1 MNYDFSLSENVSL
14 SRILDQLI
22 NDNESPEVIINFLK
36 MHDNDFEDIIA
47 KSFCWKRIFQLD
59 FIFECNDA
67 CIDYIVSKLTCIS
80 NKVAMYLV
88 WQVCKSE
95 TELSRT
101 IKNKFKAYT
110 ASLSN
115 SDRKF
120 SFPYAHSVGKCV
132 EKTYDMI
139 FFDACNRKCLVEV
152 MCSMTNEQVKNYCDD
167 IDRSLFK
174 DRFLQ
179 YDVFSCLS
187 DIQKFIVLRN
197 VTNVDAYYLH
207 YSDTLDNSDFIV
219 QVLELDERPEVKYEA
234 AKYWNQFDLH
244 EPNENDYVKCSSF
257 SELLIK
263 MSIEGTY
270 DYHSIIQ
277 KLLEYNRLDILKDW
291 IEYDEA
297 GFNEAYNISGLVK
310 YMLKIEGKEAA

>member
-36 MHDNDFEDIIA
+36 MHDNDFKDIIA

-80 NKVAMYLV
+80 ANVAMYLV
-88 WQVCKSE
+88 WQVCKTE
-95 TELSRT
+95 TELPKYVKDKFRT
-101 IKNKFKAYT
+101 YT
-110 ASLSN
+110 LHLN
-115 SDRKF
+115 GYDMKF
-120 SFPYAHSVGKCV
+120 SSPYSSINGKMV
-132 EKTYDMI
+132 WHYYDI
-139 FFDACNRKCLVEV
+139 VFFDACNKKCLIDAICR
-152 MCSMTNEQVKNYCDD
+152 MPDDKLHDYCNNLEY
-167 IDRSLFK
+167 SLFK
-174 DRFLQ
+174 YRFLQ

-187 DIQKFIVLRN
+187 DIQKFIVLRSICKAIN
-197 VTNVDAYYLH
+197 YTMYNE
-207 YSDTLDNSDFIV
+207 FIT
-219 QVLELDERPEVKYEA
+219 QVLESDERPEVKFEA
-234 AKYWNQFDLH
+234 IKYLEQFAYAI
-244 EPNENDYVKCSSF
+244 PNENDYVKCSSF

-297 GFNEAYNISGLVK
+297 GFNEAYNISDLVK
-310 YMLKIEGKEAA
+310 YMLKLKDIKAA

>member
-22 NDNESPEVIINFLK
+22 NDNEPPEVIINFLK
-36 MHDNDFEDIIA
+36 MHDNDFKDIIA

-88 WQVCKSE
+88 WQVCKNE
-95 TELSRT
+95 TELPKYVKDKVRT
-101 IKNKFKAYT
+101 YAFIHLNGY
-110 ASLSN
+110 
-115 SDRKF
+115 DRNF
-120 SFPYAHSVGKCV
+120 SSPYSSINGKIV
-132 EKTYDMI
+132 EHHYDAA
-139 FFDACNRKCLVEV
+139 FFDACNNKCLIDA
-152 MCSMTNEQVKNYCDD
+152 MCRMPDDKLHDYCNNLEY
-167 IDRSLFK
+167 SLFK
-174 DRFLQ
+174 DRFLR
-179 YDVFSCLS
+179 YDGLSCLS
-187 DIQKFIVLRN
+187 DIRKLIVLRN
-197 VTNVDAYYLH
+197 VTNVDAYC
-207 YSDTLDNSDFIV
+207 DNSDFIV
-219 QVLELDERPEVKYEA
+219 QVLESDERPEVKYEA
-234 AKYWNQFDLH
+234 VKYWNQFDLH

-277 KLLEYNRLDILKDW
+277 KLLNYKKLDILKDW

>member
-36 MHDNDFEDIIA
+36 MHDNDFKDIIA

-88 WQVCKSE
+88 WQVCKFE

-187 DIQKFIVLRN
+187 DIQKFIVLRSICKAISYA
-197 VTNVDAYYLH
+197 TYIE
-207 YSDTLDNSDFIV
+207 FIT
-219 QVLELDERPEVKYEA
+219 QVLESDERPEVKFKAIEYLE
-234 AKYWNQFDLH
+234 QFLYAT
-244 EPNENDYVKCSSF
+244 PNENDYVKCSSF
-257 SELLIK
+257 SELLIR

-277 KLLEYNRLDILKDW
+277 QMLNYKRLDILKDW

>member
-22 NDNESPEVIINFLK
+22 NDNEPPEVIINFLK
-36 MHDNDFEDIIA
+36 MHDNDFKDIIA

-67 CIDYIVSKLTCIS
+67 CIDYIVSKLTCIG
-80 NKVAMYLV
+80 NKAAMYLV
-88 WQVCKSE
+88 WQVCKTE
-95 TELSRT
+95 TELPKYVKDKVRT
-101 IKNKFKAYT
+101 YAFIHLNGY
-110 ASLSN
+110 
-115 SDRKF
+115 DRNF
-120 SFPYAHSVGKCV
+120 SSPYSSINGKIVGQQ
-132 EKTYDMI
+132 YDAA
-139 FFDACNRKCLVEV
+139 FFDACNNKCLIDA
-152 MCSMTNEQVKNYCDD
+152 MCRMPDDKLHDYCNNLEY
-167 IDRSLFK
+167 SLFK

-187 DIQKFIVLRN
+187 DIQKFIVLRSICKAISYA
-197 VTNVDAYYLH
+197 TYIE
-207 YSDTLDNSDFIV
+207 FIT
-219 QVLELDERPEVKYEA
+219 QVLESDERPEVKFKAIEYLE
-234 AKYWNQFDLH
+234 QFLYAT
-244 EPNENDYVKCSSF
+244 PNENDYVKCSSF
-257 SELLIK
+257 SELLIR
-263 MSIEGTY
+263 MSIEGVY

-277 KLLEYNRLDILKDW
+277 EMLNYKRLDILKDW

>member
-36 MHDNDFEDIIA
+36 MHDNDFKDIIA

-80 NKVAMYLV
+80 ANVAMYLV
-88 WQVCKSE
+88 WQACKKE
-95 TELSRT
+95 TELLKYVKDKFRT
-101 IKNKFKAYT
+101 YT
-110 ASLSN
+110 LHLN
-115 SDRKF
+115 
-120 SFPYAHSVGKCV
+120 G
-132 EKTYDMI
+132 YDMNFSSPYSSI
-139 FFDACNRKCLVEV
+139 NGKMVWNHYDAAFFDACNKKCLIDA
-152 MCSMTNEQVKNYCDD
+152 MCRMPNDKLCDYCNNLVY
-167 IDRSLFK
+167 SLFK
-174 DRFLQ
+174 YRFLQ

-187 DIQKFIVLRN
+187 DIQKFIVLRSICK
-197 VTNVDAYYLH
+197 VTDYTTYN
-207 YSDTLDNSDFIV
+207 DFIT
-219 QVLELDERPEVKYEA
+219 QVLESDERPEVKFEA
-234 AKYWNQFDLH
+234 IEFLENFAYKI
-244 EPNENDYVKCSSF
+244 PNENDYVKCSSF
-257 SELLIK
+257 SELLIR
-263 MSIEGTY
+263 MSIEGVY

-277 KLLEYNRLDILKDW
+277 EMLNYKRLDILKDW

>member
-36 MHDNDFEDIIA
+36 LHDNDFKDIIA

-67 CIDYIVSKLTCIS
+67 CIDYIVSKLTYIS
-80 NKVAMYLV
+80 TNVAMYLV
-88 WQVCKSE
+88 WQVCKKE
-95 TELSRT
+95 TELPKYVKDKVRT
-101 IKNKFKAYT
+101 
-110 ASLSN
+110 
-115 SDRKF
+115 
-120 SFPYAHSVGKCV
+120 YAFIHLNG
-132 EKTYDMI
+132 YDMNFSSPYSSI
-139 FFDACNRKCLVEV
+139 DGKIVEHSYDAAFFDACNNKCLIDA
-152 MCSMTNEQVKNYCDD
+152 MCRMPNDKLHDYCNNLEY
-167 IDRSLFK
+167 SLFK

-187 DIQKFIVLRN
+187 DIQKFIVLRSICK
-197 VTNVDAYYLH
+197 VTDYTTYN
-207 YSDTLDNSDFIV
+207 DFIT
-219 QVLELDERPEVKYEA
+219 QVLESDERPEVKFEA
-234 AKYWNQFDLH
+234 IEFLEQFLYAT
-244 EPNENDYVKCSSF
+244 PNENDYVKCSSF
-257 SELLIK
+257 SELLIR
-263 MSIEGTY
+263 MSIEGVY

-277 KLLEYNRLDILKDW
+277 EMLNYKRLDILKDW

-310 YMLKIEGKEAA
+310 YMLKLEGKEAA

>member
-36 MHDNDFEDIIA
+36 MHDNDFKDIIA

-80 NKVAMYLV
+80 TNVAMYLV
-88 WQVCKSE
+88 WQVCKTE
-95 TELSRT
+95 TELPKYVKDKFRT
-101 IKNKFKAYT
+101 YT
-110 ASLSN
+110 LHLN
-115 SDRKF
+115 GYDMKF
-120 SFPYAHSVGKCV
+120 SSPYSSINGKMV
-132 EKTYDMI
+132 WHYYDI
-139 FFDACNRKCLVEV
+139 VFFDACNKKCLIDA
-152 MCSMTNEQVKNYCDD
+152 MCRMPNDKLYDYCNNLEY
-167 IDRSLFK
+167 SLFK
-174 DRFLQ
+174 YRFLQ

-187 DIQKFIVLRN
+187 DIQKFIVLRSICK
-197 VTNVDAYYLH
+197 VTSHTSHTMYNE
-207 YSDTLDNSDFIV
+207 FIT
-219 QVLELDERPEVKYEA
+219 QVLESDERPEVKFEA
-234 AKYWNQFDLH
+234 IEVWEQFDYAM
-244 EPNENDYVKCSSF
+244 PNENDYVKCGSF
-257 SELLIK
+257 SELLIR
-263 MSIEGTY
+263 MSIEGSY

-277 KLLEYNRLDILKDW
+277 QMLNYKRFDILKDW

-310 YMLKIEGKEAA
+310 YMLSLKGKEAA

>member
-36 MHDNDFEDIIA
+36 MHDNDFKDIIA

-88 WQVCKSE
+88 WQVCKNE
-95 TELSRT
+95 TELPKYVKDKVRT
-101 IKNKFKAYT
+101 YVSITN
-110 ASLSN
+110 
-115 SDRKF
+115 
-120 SFPYAHSVGKCV
+120 G
-132 EKTYDMI
+132 YDMNFSSPYSSI
-139 FFDACNRKCLVEV
+139 NGKIVWHNYDSVFFDACNNKCLIDA
-152 MCSMTNEQVKNYCDD
+152 MCRMPDDKLHDYCNNLEY
-167 IDRSLFK
+167 SLFK

-187 DIQKFIVLRN
+187 DIQKFIVLRSICK
-197 VTNVDAYYLH
+197 AISYAMYIE
-207 YSDTLDNSDFIV
+207 FIT
-219 QVLELDERPEVKYEA
+219 QVLESDERPEVKFKAIEYLE
-234 AKYWNQFDLH
+234 QFLYAT
-244 EPNENDYVKCSSF
+244 PNENDYVKCSSF
-257 SELLIK
+257 SELLIR
-263 MSIEGTY
+263 MSIEGVY

-277 KLLEYNRLDILKDW
+277 EMLNYKRLDILKDW

-310 YMLKIEGKEAA
+310 YMLKIEGKKAA

>member
-36 MHDNDFEDIIA
+36 MHDNDFKDIIA

-67 CIDYIVSKLTCIS
+67 CIDYIVSKLTCIG
-80 NKVAMYLV
+80 NKAAMYLV
-88 WQVCKSE
+88 WQVCKNE
-95 TELSRT
+95 TKLPKYVKDKVRT
-101 IKNKFKAYT
+101 YAFIHLNRY
-110 ASLSN
+110 
-115 SDRKF
+115 DRNF
-120 SFPYAHSVGKCV
+120 SSPYSSIDGKIV
-132 EKTYDMI
+132 EHHYDAA
-139 FFDACNRKCLVEV
+139 FFDACNNKCLIDA
-152 MCSMTNEQVKNYCDD
+152 MCRMPDDKLHDYCNNLEY
-167 IDRSLFK
+167 SLFK

-187 DIQKFIVLRN
+187 DIQKFIVLRSICKAISYA
-197 VTNVDAYYLH
+197 TYIE
-207 YSDTLDNSDFIV
+207 FIT
-219 QVLELDERPEVKYEA
+219 QVLESDERPEVKFKAIEYLE
-234 AKYWNQFDLH
+234 QFLYAT
-244 EPNENDYVKCSSF
+244 PNENDYVKCSSF
-257 SELLIK
+257 SELLIR
-263 MSIEGTY
+263 MSIEGVY

-277 KLLEYNRLDILKDW
+277 EMLNYKRLDILKDW

-310 YMLKIEGKEAA
+310 YMLKIEGKKAA